1 MGVWAA
7 RESQSGRAG
16 GLRAAGGATGV
27 GRGCFTAHDS
37 ATITY
42 LLMQKDTH
50 RRPANISRATCL
62 AAHALFTPR
71 RDHIGNIIERA
82 EGKGQEG
89 RGARRGGE

>member
-1 MGVWAA
+1 MKTSMDVRAGWE
-7 RESQSGRAG
+7 RQSGREC
-16 GLRAAGGATGV
+16 GLRALGRTTGV

-50 RRPANISRATCL
+50 RRPANISWATCL

-71 RDHIGNIIERA
+71 RDHIENIIRR
-82 EGKGQEG
+82 GEG
-89 RGARRGGE
+89 RGQRD